1 MNEYTNASVP
11 FGAGE
16 IKVSQKQPKPV
27 KQYDKVDLI
36 FSIVYMFLGYLF
48 VRLFMVSAYSNFN
61 ASLLFYT
68 AVYVSA
74 VLLYIRLKNIKP
86 VSESLFWL
94 LMMVFVL
101 FFKTQDYFKMFTQI
115 ALAAYFTVTACGG
128 LCAKNTSAFLAA
140 DAVNCF
146 ILLPFE
152 NFFANL
158 KSFAAAAKTRLS
170 SANPKKVKIFM
181 PVITGGVM
189 AAIAL
194 AVILPLLQKADENF
208 LSGPVLFIRGV
219 LDFLFGRLEMVQIV
233 FYAVF
238 SVPVACY
245 LFGLLYGSAS
255 RENLST
261 FSAESALQMRRS
273 LRLAHGISLKIALYT
288 ICAVYLLFIMLQADY
303 LLGVFA
309 GRLYP
314 GMTYAQYARSG
325 FFELCQVCAVNL
337 ALLTSAFLLSKKDR
351 EKEIEKPALLLC
363 LLSLALLSTAT
374 AKMIMYISA
383 YGLTEKR
390 IISTVFLIWLAVVFV
405 MCIIRLKKR
414 FNLTKAALMTGAAMY
429 CMLFCLDLYA
439 ISQSYNLIFGF

>member
-1 MNEYTNASVP
+1 MNEYTNTSVP
-11 FGAGE
+11 FGAGG

-61 ASLLFYT
+61 TSLLFYT

-170 SANPKKVKIFM
+170 SANPKKVKNFM

-288 ICAVYLLFIMLQADY
+288 VCAVYLLFIMLQADY

-337 ALLTSAFLLSKKDR
+337 ALLTAAFLLSKKDR
-351 EKEIEKPALLLC
+351 EKEIEKPAFLLC

>member
-1 MNEYTNASVP
+1 MNEYTSTSVP
-11 FGAGE
+11 YGAGE

-27 KQYDKVDLI
+27 KQYDKIDFI
-36 FSIVYMFLGYLF
+36 FSVIYMLLGYLF
-48 VRLFMVSAYSNFN
+48 VRLFVVSAYSNFN
-61 ASLLFYT
+61 TSLLFYT
-68 AVYVSA
+68 VVYVSA
-74 VLLYIRLKNIKP
+74 VFCYIWLKNIKP

-94 LMMVFVL
+94 LMMIFVL

-128 LCAKNTSAFLAA
+128 LCAKSTSAFLAA

-158 KSFAAAAKTRLS
+158 KSFAAAVKAKLS
-170 SANPKKVKIFM
+170 SPNPKKIKNFM
-181 PVITGGVM
+181 PVITGAIM
-189 AAIAL
+189 AVIAL
-194 AVILPLLQKADENF
+194 TVILPLLQKADENF
-208 LSGPVLFIRGV
+208 LSGPVLFIQNIA
-219 LDFLFGRLEMVQIV
+219 DIIFGRLDPVQII
-233 FYAVF
+233 FYAML
-238 SVPVACY
+238 SIPVACY

-255 RENLST
+255 KENLST
-261 FSAESALQMRRS
+261 FTAESASQIRRG
-273 LRLAHGISLKIALYT
+273 LRLVHGISLKIALYT
-288 ICAVYLLFIMLQADY
+288 VCAVYLMFIMLQADY

-314 GMTYAQYARSG
+314 GMTYAQYARNG

-337 ALLTSAFLLSKKDR
+337 ALLTAAFLLSKNDR
-351 EKEIEKPALLLC
+351 EKEIEKPAFLLC

-405 MCIIRLKKR
+405 MCIIRLKKQ
-414 FNLTKAALMTGAAMY
+414 FNLTKAAVMTGAAMY
-429 CMLFCLDLYA
+429 CMLFCLDLYS